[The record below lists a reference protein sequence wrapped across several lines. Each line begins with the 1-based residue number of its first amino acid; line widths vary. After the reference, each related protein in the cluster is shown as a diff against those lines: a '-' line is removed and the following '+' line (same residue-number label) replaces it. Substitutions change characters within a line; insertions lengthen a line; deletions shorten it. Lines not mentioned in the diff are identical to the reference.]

1 MPDADELE
9 WYVPAAI
16 FPEELQRSLNV
27 INQFLEN
34 PLDLGG
40 KKASQLL
47 TKKNSRRR
55 RRRSPSVEGDAL
67 LSDSDGE
74 VHKKRKERKEKEKE
88 VYKSAQF
95 IEDSDVEY
103 SIDDEAFWKKEKALR
118 EKTALLAAEGKST
131 TMRETGTKKRKKRR
145 TDGEKDEDED
155 EDEDNTGTKSRK
167 KMKTRAKKSAGRDS
181 DAEDSDSEVVRS
193 DLSVTNLSDEHS
205 EGGPD
210 VEDEGRERA
219 VRKAKRVI
227 FSDDEG

>member
-16 FPEELQRSLNV
+16 LPEELQRSLNV
-27 INQFLEN
+27 INQILEN

-47 TKKNSRRR
+47 TKKSSRRR
-55 RRRSPSVEGDAL
+55 RRRSPSVEGDAQ

-74 VHKKRKERKEKEKE
+74 VHKKRKERKKKEKE

-145 TDGEKDEDED
+145 TDREEDED
-155 EDEDNTGTKSRK
+155 EDEGNTGTKSRK
-167 KMKTRAKKSAGRDS
+167 KLKTRVKKSARRDS
-181 DAEDSDSEVVRS
+181 DAEDSDSEAVRS
-193 DLSVTNLSDEHS
+193 DLSVTSLSDEHS
-205 EGGPD
+205 ED
-210 VEDEGRERA
+210 VEDEGRDRA
-219 VRKAKRVI
+219 VRKAKRVV
-227 FSDDEG
+227 FSDEEG